1 MNAQRYWI
9 NADGGLVVQPERF
22 YADDDV
28 VMATDY
34 DATAARVAVLEAAL
48 LGMVRV
54 ENSRLGNS
62 LSCFPTAELVAA
74 QDALAS
80 PAKGP
85 PMNLHNL
92 PRDES

>member
-28 VMATDY
+28 IMATDY
-34 DATAARVAVLEAAL
+34 ATVAARIAELEAAL
-48 LGMVRV
+48 QLIANSFTVGKGYSHTLGDM
-54 ENSRLGNS
+54 
-62 LSCFPTAELVAA
+62 TAIARA
-74 QDALAS
+74 ALAS